1 MSAYGALIILPQHS
15 CCMFLCDNNKIRN
28 VSGTFLLARA
38 VLAVVDKDM
47 IALELLPPEMES
59 EASAC

>member
-1 MSAYGALIILPQHS
+1 
-15 CCMFLCDNNKIRN
+15 MFLCDNNKIRN

-47 IALELLPPEMES
+47 IALGLLPPETES
-59 EASAC
+59 EASSC

>member
-1 MSAYGALIILPQHS
+1 
-15 CCMFLCDNNKIRN
+15 MFLCSNKKIRN

-47 IALELLPPEMES
+47 IALGLLPPETES
-59 EASAC
+59 EANAC

>member
-1 MSAYGALIILPQHS
+1 
-15 CCMFLCDNNKIRN
+15 MFLCSNKKIRD

-47 IALELLPPEMES
+47 IALELLPPETES
-59 EASAC
+59 EANAC